1 MSDAENGTPAGETLR
16 LEVWQFVR
24 LMVQMEESL
33 GIGGATGGGEGA
45 GGALR
50 LLYDRWE
57 DDWAE
62 LDARLVDLGRSD
74 PDGFADLMMNQ
85 EVVLEDVSVGA
96 RRLVAAEL
104 EKVVAALKRKLA
116 ATDDPAE
123 VTDLSF
129 ERDELALTA
138 KALRGDRPAPAGAR
152 KGAGGKGAA
161 AKGGGKT
168 ARGKKASGK
177 KAWGKK
183 AGGKPGSR
191 RGRGGPDSR
200 GGGSHR

>member
-1 MSDAENGTPAGETLR
+1 MRRPQEGSDSMSDAEDGTPAGETLR

-33 GIGGATGGGEGA
+33 GIGGASGGGEGA

-85 EVVLEDVSVGA
+85 EVVLEGVSLGA
-96 RRLVAAEL
+96 RQLVAAEL
-104 EKVVAALKRKLA
+104 EKVIAALKRKLA
-116 ATDDPAE
+116 ATEDPAD

-129 ERDELALTA
+129 ERDELALTV
-138 KALRGDRPAPAGAR
+138 KTLRGDPPVAAGAPR
-152 KGAGGKGAA
+152 SVGKHGAGKRGSGKQ
-161 AKGGGKT
+161 GGGKK
-168 ARGKKASGK
+168 ARGR
-177 KAWGKK
+177 K
-183 AGGKPGSR
+183 AGGGSR
-191 RGRGGPDSR
+191 R
-200 GGGSHR
+200 